1 MSLPT
6 SHTVPGATDAVDA
19 ATALL
24 RDLIDYAGLFPPA
37 SLAMVRSVANY
48 DEYSRSQWKWILSR
62 FIAPVARLAE
72 FEDAFTR
79 LPKLASGSNAAKWR
93 LSVLLGSDPVADLAR
108 IREFNIRMANSSS
121 SWTAVIDSVEVKVAH
136 PREVERIS
144 AAIPPEISAYFEIPR
159 SSASACI
166 PALAKSGR
174 RAKIRSGGETAD
186 MFPAPKD
193 VVEFIHLCAANNVP
207 FKATAGLHHPL
218 RSVHRLTYQPESPL
232 GMMHG
237 FINVFLAAAF
247 VRAGMDSGVAVQLL
261 EERSQQAFHFDED
274 GVSWR
279 EHRLRAREIAAVRN
293 DFAISFGSCSFT
305 EPIDDLRSLR
315 LI

>member
-1 MSLPT
+1 MQ
-6 SHTVPGATDAVDA
+6 GAANAVDVA
-19 ATALL
+19 SILL

-37 SLAMVRSVANY
+37 TLSMSRSVANY
-48 DEYSRSQWKWILSR
+48 DEYSRSEWKWILGR
-62 FIAPVARLAE
+62 FIVPVAWLAE

-79 LPKLASGSNAAKWR
+79 LPNSASGANLAKWR
-93 LSVLLGSDPVADLAR
+93 LSGLLGADPLADIAR
-108 IREFNIRMANSSS
+108 IHEFNIRMAKSSPS
-121 SWTAVIDSVEVKVAH
+121 RTAVIESIELKVTSA
-136 PREVERIS
+136 REVERIS
-144 AAIPPEISAYFEIPR
+144 VIIPQDLSAYFEIPP
-159 SSASACI
+159 SLVSECV

-174 RAKIRSGGETAD
+174 RAKIRTGGETAD
-186 MFPAPKD
+186 KFPAPED
-193 VVEFIHLCAANNVP
+193 VVAFTRLCAANNVA

-237 FINVFLAAAF
+237 FINLFLAAAF
-247 VRAGMDSGVAVQLL
+247 LRAGMDSRVAVQLL
-261 EERSQQAFHFDED
+261 EEQSPQAFHFDED

-279 EHRLRAREIAAVRN
+279 EDRLSAREIAAVRH

-315 LI
+315 LL